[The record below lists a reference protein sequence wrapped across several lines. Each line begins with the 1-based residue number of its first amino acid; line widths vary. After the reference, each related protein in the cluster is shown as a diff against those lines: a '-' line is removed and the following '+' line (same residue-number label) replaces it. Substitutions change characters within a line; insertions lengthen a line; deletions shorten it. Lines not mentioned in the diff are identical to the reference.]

1 MEQTTPTQ
9 SSNQPVKNN
18 NVWTWVVLIA
28 IPVIILVYIA
38 MNRPATAPESQSQ
51 ISNNSVMEENINS
64 MTPPINEVPE
74 ESGMISSY
82 KDGTYEAEG
91 DYVSPGGP
99 EQVGLKLT
107 LKDGVVT
114 DSTFTPMAERPMSVN
129 FQGQFAE
136 GYKEF
141 VVGKRLDEI
150 NITKVSGSS
159 LTPQGF
165 HDALAKIKAE
175 ATL

>member
-9 SSNQPVKNN
+9 PANKNN
-18 NVWTWVVLIA
+18 IWTWVVLIA

-38 MNRPATAPESQSQ
+38 MNRAPESQNQ
-51 ISNNSVMEENINS
+51 VSNNTVMEENSNMTNS
-64 MTPPINEVPE
+64 TPSNSTSNEVPE
-74 ESGMISSY
+74 EPVVVGSY

-91 DYVSPGGP
+91 EYVSPGGP

-114 DSTFTPMAERPMSVN
+114 DSTFTPMAERPMSVT
-129 FQGQFAE
+129 FQGQFAG

-141 VVGKRLDEI
+141 VVGKRIDEI

-159 LTPQGF
+159 LTPKGF
-165 HDALAKIKAE
+165 TDALAKIKAE
-175 ATL
+175 ASL